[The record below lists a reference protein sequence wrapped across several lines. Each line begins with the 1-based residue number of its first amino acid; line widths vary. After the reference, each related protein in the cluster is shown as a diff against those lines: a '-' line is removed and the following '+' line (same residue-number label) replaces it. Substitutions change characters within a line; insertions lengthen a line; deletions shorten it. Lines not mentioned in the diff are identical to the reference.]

1 MKAVIDIKDGY
12 TDDFMDWLVDRT
24 KELIVQGLNQ
34 KKLDML
40 NEYVQTLDMG
50 VEVDLNIAFLD
61 ILDSITYF
69 KTEQCYHLGINTTVL
84 YRTTTFKLVDIAK
97 FINYGNQEVQGTP
110 IFSDAFHI
118 IATNTDNYYNRYLLE
133 EGVL

>member
-1 MKAVIDIKDGY
+1 MKAIVEIKDGY
-12 TDDFMDWLVDRT
+12 TDDFMEWLVYRT
-24 KELIVQGLNQ
+24 KELVVLGLNQ
-34 KKLDML
+34 KKLDTL

-61 ILDSITYF
+61 ILDNITYF

-84 YRTTTFKLVDIAK
+84 YRSTTFKLVDIAK
-97 FINYGNQEVQGTP
+97 FINYGNQEVQGTL

-118 IATNTDNYYNRYLLE
+118 VATNTENYYNRYLLE

>member
-1 MKAVIDIKDGY
+1 MKAIIEIKDGY
-12 TDDFMDWLVDRT
+12 TDDFMEWLVYRT
-24 KELIVQGLNQ
+24 KELVVLGLNQ
-34 KKLDML
+34 KKLDIL
-40 NEYVQTLDMG
+40 NEYVQTLDMR

-61 ILDSITYF
+61 ILDNITYF

-84 YRTTTFKLVDIAK
+84 YGTTPFKLVDIAK

-118 IATNTDNYYNRYLLE
+118 VATNTENYYNRYLLE
-133 EGVL
+133 TGVL